1 MGKCRPVH
9 ELNIGELTE
18 QDANTEGTRETLTL
32 DLIIT
37 ATIDSKIL
45 NKT

>member
-9 ELNIGELTE
+9 ELNIGELTK